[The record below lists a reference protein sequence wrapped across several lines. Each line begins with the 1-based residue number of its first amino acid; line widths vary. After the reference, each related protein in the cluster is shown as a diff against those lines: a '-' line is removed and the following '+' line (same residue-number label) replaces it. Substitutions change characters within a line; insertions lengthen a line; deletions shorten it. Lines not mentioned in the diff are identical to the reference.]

1 MGKLNIEKLNKELDM
16 VNKRKERYINH
27 YRILCKQYFDD
38 ISEEGQLWKLAKIKE
53 SEMAMEIAL
62 GIPKDQ
68 INIIYSEEYNNA
80 FRKDV
85 I

>member
-38 ISEEGQLWKLAKIKE
+38 ISEEGQIWKLAKMKE
-53 SEMAMEIAL
+53 SEMALEMAL
-62 GIPKDQ
+62 GVPKDQ
-68 INIIYSEEYNNA
+68 INLIYSEEYNNA
-80 FRKDV
+80 LRKNV